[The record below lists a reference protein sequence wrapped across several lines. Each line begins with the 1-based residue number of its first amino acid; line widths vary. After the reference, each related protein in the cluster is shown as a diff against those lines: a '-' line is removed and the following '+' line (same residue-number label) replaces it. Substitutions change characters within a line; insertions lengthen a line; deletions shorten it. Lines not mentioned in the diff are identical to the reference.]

1 MADVFDLGAFDEYQ
15 SEISSDLAGV
25 QEPTIDRY
33 TESGKSLDRVAGA
46 VSEAFLDRIFLPW
59 QRHVS
64 RVWMMVHPDTGRF
77 IHYKV
82 GLSVPRQ
89 NGKSALLISTA
100 LTEAAVMG
108 RKVLYTAH
116 QMKTSYE
123 AFEEICQAAEQMED
137 GEVLQVRRTNG
148 EQLVRFSSG
157 GQIKVI
163 ARTKNSGRGLTMDT
177 VICDEAQ
184 EMTVAHEA
192 ALTAVVAA
200 APSGDGRLIFVG
212 TPPLPGE
219 GDPFRALRSEVL
231 GKARSPRSAWLEWG
245 AERGDIDTE
254 DEDLWALY
262 NPSLGIG
269 ALTVPTLREEANSPK
284 FIVERL
290 GCWQAA
296 ESNMVITLD
305 QWRSLRATSVDVN
318 PQYDQSKG
326 VSLGIDIS
334 PDSYSASVVACGTW
348 TDPETGQDHP
358 MVSVLDHRAGVAA
371 SDWIPSYVAR
381 VSARL
386 GANLT
391 SVVIDK
397 ASPVADKVAAK
408 LSRMRVKVTLLG
420 YGQAKSAFA
429 GLMEYVFT
437 GELRHMQQPTL
448 DSALVIAR
456 RRKSGDAFLWKKLS
470 GAEGDIT
477 PVVAMTH
484 AVYGWEEHSINRK
497 KKRAYRGINFK

>member
-1 MADVFDLGAFDEYQ
+1 MADIFDLGDFEDYQ
-15 SEISSDLAGV
+15 SEISSNLAGIQV
-25 QEPTIDRY
+25 PTIDRY
-33 TESGKSLDRVAGA
+33 TESGRSFDAVAGA
-46 VSEAFLDRIFLPW
+46 VSEAFLGRTFLPW
-59 QRHVS
+59 QQHVS

-116 QMKTSYE
+116 QTKTSDE
-123 AFEEICQAAEQMED
+123 AFIEICQAVEQMED
-137 GEVLQVRRTNG
+137 GEVLQVRKANG
-148 EQLVRFSSG
+148 QQVIRFASG

-163 ARTKNSGRGLTMDT
+163 ARTKSSGRGLTFDT

-184 EMTVAHEA
+184 EMSDAEEA
-192 ALTAVVAA
+192 ALSAVVSA

-212 TPPLPGE
+212 TPPEPGA

-245 AERGDIDTE
+245 AERGDIDTD
-254 DEDLWALY
+254 DEDLWARY

-269 ALTVPTLREEANSPK
+269 ALTVSALREEASSPT

-296 ESNMVITLD
+296 ESNMVITLET
-305 QWRSLRATSVDVN
+305 WRSLRATSVDIN
-318 PQYDQSKG
+318 PQYDTSKG

-334 PDSYSASVVACGTW
+334 PDAHSASVVACGTW

-358 MVSVLDHRAGVAA
+358 MVSVLDHRAEVAA
-371 SDWIPSYVAR
+371 SDWVPSYVAR

-397 ASPVADKVAAK
+397 ASPVADKIAAK

-429 GLMEYVFT
+429 GLMEHVFT

-497 KKRAYRGINFK
+497 RKRAYRGINFK